1 MWEIWDSQP
10 YSPSIKMCS
19 QSAMLVDYELHAEFW
34 KFAQVS
40 IFATL
45 DDICCRASTAHAYQ
59 FQLLFPS
66 IRKPYSLGYSIF
78 LLCRKQHLC
87 QFLAFSH
94 HRLRQAHVGA

>member
-1 MWEIWDSQP
+1 
-10 YSPSIKMCS
+10 
-19 QSAMLVDYELHAEFW
+19 MLVDYELHAEFW

-78 LLCRKQHLC
+78 LLCRKQHANFWPFHTTTSDRLMSAHRSC
-87 QFLAFSH
+87 QLQGHDARLLYAFV
-94 HRLRQAHVGA
+94 AIY